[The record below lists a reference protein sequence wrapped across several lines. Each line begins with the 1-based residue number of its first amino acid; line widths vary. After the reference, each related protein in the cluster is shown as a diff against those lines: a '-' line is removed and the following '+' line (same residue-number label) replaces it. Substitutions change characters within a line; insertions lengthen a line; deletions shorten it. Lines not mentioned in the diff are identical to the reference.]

1 MPKKS
6 KITAVPINQPVEAH
20 AEQEPKTEAQDM
32 TDVMNE
38 IKTSEPETL
47 VEPVAEPVAEPEQS
61 PKPSPKPRA
70 KRTPKAKAQPQP
82 ARGTSGEP
90 EVVVTDVTP
99 DAKGTSPKGVLWT
112 GETVVEVT
120 VPEELNKEQK
130 GVDKVSCPDC
140 GKQMSAKTLKYSHG
154 PNCLVKK
161 KENNE
166 AKTERV
172 QPSVTDEM
180 IEHEIEKRMNNKRVE
195 RITKRQ
201 KDLEQLAAKGL
212 PS

>member
-1 MPKKS
+1 MPRKS

-47 VEPVAEPVAEPEQS
+47 VEPVA
-61 PKPSPKPRA
+61 
-70 KRTPKAKAQPQP
+70 
-82 ARGTSGEP
+82 ARGTFGE
-90 EVVVTDVTP
+90 
-99 DAKGTSPKGVLWT
+99 TSPKGVLWT

-180 IEHEIEKRMNNKRVE
+180 IEHEIEKRMNNKRAE

-201 KDLEQLAAKGL
+201 KDFGQLVAKGL